1 METVKM
7 AAQSSG
13 GSQSSGS
20 TRAFAQKLSKFRR
33 NGSSS
38 SGTLSGLTK
47 SPSTSSSFLHFAT
60 GTIPLNEV
68 VEPPDFEDIVLAHQ
82 PFNEN
87 DPNSKM
93 LEFPD
98 DDLEVTT
105 INRQCRTVQPC
116 FPSDTGIKDN
126 PQLKDCIHCYSADW
140 AIVNRR
146 YQFRCSDEG
155 KPDSRRKIVRSPS
168 FVKSLPVQV
177 YEIDEKG
184 KLSEQGKSASQLKL
198 NQGKEKDD
206 SLPRGSWASSIFD
219 LQSCSPDPLL
229 PSVLERTP
237 AEEVDLA
244 NEEDRG
250 LFRIH
255 SLFSI
260 YSVQQEEG
268 IERRVPA
275 TIPQE
280 HFGQRILVKCL
291 QLKLELEV
299 EPIFA
304 SMALYDGKVKKK
316 ISENF
321 YFDMNSEWCRKLVKD
336 HNSRID
342 VSTLSRSGI
351 FSITYPS
358 SDVFLVIKL
367 EKVLQQGDIGDCA
380 EPYTKDTENPKH
392 RDKMRAAAV
401 ANCDRLGKY
410 RMPFAWTAIHLVD
423 IITGKSTTPDVGSVQ
438 EKDVA
443 VTPLSSRKQSSM
455 SDTQTASVRSS
466 RSSMYESRKSVNLA
480 DVAEYE
486 VVPDLTNFRPVT
498 LTVSSFFKQETD
510 KLKDD
515 DLYKFLADLKR
526 PSSVLKRLKCIP
538 GTLKLDISPPGDK
551 PPYCLTSELHQVNPY
566 PDGQGRPTKEI
577 EEFAP
582 KEVFAPFLTY
592 KNLLY
597 VYPLSVNYTSRSSSA
612 RNIAVKVEFL
622 AGEDVA
628 PLECLFGKSSTSA
641 MQSEAWSAV
650 TYHNKTPDFYEEV
663 KVKLPAHL
671 TVEHHLLFTFY
682 HISCS
687 AGKKADDKVPTET
700 PIGYTWIPAVKEG
713 RLSLGEFHL
722 PVSLEKPPP
731 SYSMLSPEVPLPGM
745 KWLEGHKGVF
755 HVAVR
760 AVSSIHPQDLHIQK
774 FLKTCHQ
781 IEGRVTSSP
790 NRTAEGNLESA
801 LRKSI
806 VDLCKAREEP
816 LVRFL
821 YLVLDK
827 LILLLVRP
835 PIISGTVVNIG
846 QAAFESLTQIVD
858 RLHQLLE
865 NSQDE
870 HGRNQLLSSYITY
883 VFSAPYSHS
892 PISSPD
898 HRSGHREPG
907 RSASIPVGLQSKSRQ
922 KLSSSNPQLNAT
934 LTDEK
939 PELLGCWEDDGEEIT
954 CEGMNIPGNRSSMAE
969 GRSNT
974 LGAPRM
980 SQSTSTNSRKL
991 VHEELALQWAVA
1003 SGLLKE
1009 KAMAHAWFFF
1019 ELMVKSMAQHL
1030 ENTDKFFWA
1039 RKSRF
1044 PEEFLGDIRTM
1055 VNSTVYE
1062 IATKIED
1069 FVLAERL
1076 NSSLAF
1082 FLFDLFSLIDR
1093 GFVFELVKQYCKEML
1108 YQSTIVPEASQL
1120 RLEFLRIVCSHE
1132 HYVTLNLP
1140 FPSPLY
1146 PSPPISPTNSVS
1158 SIASSASAYTVIIG
1172 NSVAELST
1180 AFRQQHFLAGLVLS
1194 ELALA
1199 LEGGEMT
1206 LINQAIDTTRDL
1218 IAGHDSDTRYDEVP
1232 CRSAVAALYL
1242 PIVGL
1247 VIGALQQLHGYG
1259 SEENSSITPDVA
1271 MAIATSSIMGG
1282 LAVEENKG
1290 DLSSQKSKPQQF
1302 SPETTRNLLV
1312 CFLWVLKNVDSQ
1324 VLKDWWSDQP
1334 ASRLGLLLDVLRLC
1348 VSLFEYSGKVQKS
1361 SQNPTAPRPKAQQEM
1376 KAKLEEM
1383 MLGNKGAAK
1392 EMMQR
1397 HSRVMLEKGQSPSSE
1412 SRLRWRKD
1420 QTQWRQA
1427 ADQLDRLRPEAEVTS
1442 QIEGSLAAEVSSIVL
1457 DSLEHLVQTVTT
1469 SDSLRVVL
1477 SGILRVLLHC
1487 LNCNQSEIVLQ
1498 NMFAT
1503 QRSIVYKFPELLF
1516 EDDTEL
1522 CADLCSRLL
1531 NHCSSAIS
1539 SIRAQASS
1547 SLYLLM
1553 RQNFEI
1559 GNNFARVKMQ
1569 VTMSLSTLVGT
1580 SHTFN
1585 EDHLRRSLKTI
1596 IIYAES
1602 DQELKTST
1610 FPDQVREL
1618 VFNLHMI
1625 LSDTVKMKEYQ
1636 EDPEML
1642 IDLMY
1647 RIAKGYQNSPDLRLT
1662 WLYNMAAKHGEL
1674 NNHVEAAMCLVH
1686 TAGLVS
1692 EYLSM
1697 LEDKPELPIGC
1708 VSFEK
1713 ISPNVLEESAISDDV
1728 VSPDEEGICTGK
1740 YFSENG
1746 LVSLLE
1752 MAANRFTLAQLF
1764 ECVNEVYKLLI
1775 PILEA
1780 RRDYKKLTAVH
1791 KKLSEA
1797 FAKII
1802 QTEGKRMLGTYFR
1815 VGFYGSKFGDLDGE
1829 EYIYKEPAITKLPE
1843 VSHRLQ
1849 AFYGAKFGAD
1859 VVEVIKDSNAVE
1871 QDKLDPEKAYIQ
1883 LTYVDPYFDEY
1894 ELKDRI
1900 TYFDKNFNLRRF
1912 KYDTPFTPSGKAHGE
1927 LVTQYK
1933 RKTILT
1939 TANSFPY
1946 VKTRINVVHREQIVL
1961 SPIEVAI
1968 EDMEVRTKDLVN
1980 AVQQE
1985 PPDAKMLQMVLQG
1998 SIGATVNQGPLEIAL
2013 VFLCQGQES
2022 NEEGESQMFTRHHH
2036 RLRLSFKEFVKRCG
2050 DALQKN
2056 KHLIQLDQRAYQKE
2070 LERNYT
2076 KLTEKLEPLLKNKFG
2091 SLRGSMRQ
2099 KEGSALLRK
2108 ISMSFSAGHSVA

>member
-1 METVKM
+1 
-7 AAQSSG
+7 
-13 GSQSSGS
+13 
-20 TRAFAQKLSKFRR
+20 
-33 NGSSS
+33 
-38 SGTLSGLTK
+38 
-47 SPSTSSSFLHFAT
+47 
-60 GTIPLNEV
+60 
-68 VEPPDFEDIVLAHQ
+68 
-82 PFNEN
+82 
-87 DPNSKM
+87 
-93 LEFPD
+93 
-98 DDLEVTT
+98 
-105 INRQCRTVQPC
+105 
-116 FPSDTGIKDN
+116 
-126 PQLKDCIHCYSADW
+126 
-140 AIVNRR
+140 
-146 YQFRCSDEG
+146 
-155 KPDSRRKIVRSPS
+155 
-168 FVKSLPVQV
+168 
-177 YEIDEKG
+177 
-184 KLSEQGKSASQLKL
+184 
-198 NQGKEKDD
+198 
-206 SLPRGSWASSIFD
+206 
-219 LQSCSPDPLL
+219 
-229 PSVLERTP
+229 
-237 AEEVDLA
+237 
-244 NEEDRG
+244 
-250 LFRIH
+250 
-255 SLFSI
+255 
-260 YSVQQEEG
+260 
-268 IERRVPA
+268 
-275 TIPQE
+275 
-280 HFGQRILVKCL
+280 
-291 QLKLELEV
+291 
-299 EPIFA
+299 
-304 SMALYDGKVKKK
+304 MALYDGRGKKK

-336 HNSRID
+336 HNTRTDI
-342 VSTLSRSGI
+342 STLSRSAI

-358 SDVFLVIKL
+358 TDVFLVIKL
-367 EKVLQQGDIGDCA
+367 EKVLQQGDISECA
-380 EPYTKDTENPKH
+380 EPYMKDTENPKH

-401 ANCDRLGKY
+401 VNCDRLGKY

-423 IITGKSTTPDVGSVQ
+423 IITGKTSTPDVGSLQ
-438 EKDVA
+438 EKDA
-443 VTPLSSRKQSSM
+443 TPTANSNRKQSGVT
-455 SDTQTASVRSS
+455 DTQPAVVRSS
-466 RSSMYESRKSVNLA
+466 RGSVYEARKSLHLS
-480 DVAEYE
+480 DVPEFE
-486 VVPDLTNFRPVT
+486 VAPELTNFRPVT
-498 LTVSSFFKQETD
+498 LTVSSFFKQESD

-597 VYPLSVNYTSRSSSA
+597 VYPLSVNYTSRSASA

-622 AGEDVA
+622 VGEELA

-641 MQSEAWSAV
+641 LQSESWTAV
-650 TYHNKTPDFYEEV
+650 TYHNKAPDFYEEV
-663 KVKLPAHL
+663 KIKLPAHL
-671 TVEHHLLFTFY
+671 TAEHHLLFTFY

-687 AGKKADDKVPTET
+687 GGKKADDKGPTET
-700 PIGYTWIPAVKEG
+700 PIGYTWIPAMKDG
-713 RLSLGEFHL
+713 RLALGEFHL

-745 KWLEGHKGVF
+745 KWVEGHKGVF

-760 AVSSIHPQDLHIQK
+760 TVSSIHPQDLHIQK
-774 FLKTCHQ
+774 FIKTCHQ

-790 NRTAEGNLESA
+790 NRVSEGNLESM
-801 LRKSI
+801 LKKSI

-865 NSQDE
+865 NNRDE

-883 VFSAPYSHS
+883 VFSAPFNHS
-892 PISSPD
+892 PTGSPD
-898 HRSGHREPG
+898 LFAVEHS
-907 RSASIPVGLQSKSRQ
+907 RSASIPVGLQSKARQ

-934 LTDEK
+934 LTDEQ
-939 PELLGCWEDDGEEIT
+939 PESPRSGKWVDDDEPMI
-954 CEGMNIPGNRSSMAE
+954 CEGLNIPGNRSSMAE
-969 GRSNT
+969 ARSGSVAVPG
-974 LGAPRM
+974 LGH
-980 SQSTSTNSRKL
+980 SSTASSRKL

-1003 SGLLKE
+1003 SGPLKE
-1009 KAMAHAWFFF
+1009 KGMAHAWFFF

-1030 ENTDKFFWA
+1030 ENTDKFFWT

-1044 PEEFLGDIRTM
+1044 PEQFLGDIRAM

-1062 IATKIED
+1062 IITKFED
-1069 FVLAERL
+1069 LSRAQRL

-1082 FLFDLFSLIDR
+1082 FLYDLFSLVDR
-1093 GFVFELVKQYCKEML
+1093 GFVFELVRHYCKEML
-1108 YQSTIVPEASQL
+1108 YQGTIVPEASQL

-1140 FPSPLY
+1140 FPCPLY
-1146 PSPPISPTNSVS
+1146 PSPPHSPTNSVS
-1158 SIASSASAYTVIIG
+1158 SIGSSASAYTVIIG
-1172 NSVAELST
+1172 NSMAELST

-1199 LEGGEMT
+1199 LEGGDMT

-1218 IAGHDSDTRYDEVP
+1218 IACHDSDMRYDEVS

-1259 SEENSSITPDVA
+1259 SEENSSITPDMA
-1271 MAIATSSIMGG
+1271 MAIATSSIMGVV
-1282 LAVEENKG
+1282 ATEENKG
-1290 DLSSQKSKPQQF
+1290 DIGSQMNKPQQF

-1312 CFLWVLKNVDSQ
+1312 CLLWVLKNVDCQ
-1324 VLKDWWSDQP
+1324 VLKDWWTDQP

-1348 VSLFEYSGKVQKS
+1348 ITLFEYSGKVQKS
-1361 SQNPTAPRPKAQQEM
+1361 SHYPTAPRPKAQQEM

-1397 HSRVMLEKGQSPSSE
+1397 HSRLMLEKGQSPGME

-1427 ADQLDRLRPEAEVTS
+1427 TEQQDRLRPEAEVNA
-1442 QIEGSLAAEVSSIVL
+1442 QIEGSLAAEVNSIVL
-1457 DSLEHLVQTVTT
+1457 DSLEHLVQTVAT

-1487 LNCNQSEIVLQ
+1487 LNCNQSERVLQ
-1498 NMFAT
+1498 NMFST

-1531 NHCSSAIS
+1531 NHCSSAII
-1539 SIRAQASS
+1539 SIRAQASA

-1580 SHTFN
+1580 SHTFS

-1596 IIYAES
+1596 ITYAES
-1602 DQELKTST
+1602 DQELRTST

-1642 IDLMY
+1642 VDLMY

-1662 WLYNMAAKHGEL
+1662 WLTNMAAKHGEL

-1713 ISPNVLEESAISDDV
+1713 ITPNVLEESAISDDV

-1740 YFSENG
+1740 YFCENG
-1746 LVSLLE
+1746 LVALLE
-1752 MAANRFTLAQLF
+1752 KAASTFSRAQLF

-1775 PILEA
+1775 PILEG
-1780 RRDYKKLTAVH
+1780 RRDYKKLTQAH
-1791 KKLSEA
+1791 QNLSDA
-1797 FAKII
+1797 FGKII

-1849 AFYGAKFGAD
+1849 AFYGQKFGAD
-1859 VVEVIKDSNAVE
+1859 VVEVLKDSNAVE
-1871 QDKLDPEKAYIQ
+1871 QDKLDPDKAYIQ
-1883 LTYVDPYFDEY
+1883 LTFVDPYFDEY

-1900 TYFDKNFNLRRF
+1900 TYFDRNFNIRRF
-1912 KYDTPFTPSGKAHGE
+1912 MYVTPFTPSGKAHGE

-1939 TANSFPY
+1939 AANSFPY
-1946 VKTRINVVHREQIVL
+1946 VKTRINVVHREQMVL

-1968 EDMEVRTKDLVN
+1968 EDMELRTKELVS
-1980 AVQQE
+1980 AVRQE
-1985 PPDAKMLQMVLQG
+1985 PPDPKMLQMVLQG

-2013 VFLCQGQES
+2013 VFLCHGQEC
-2022 NEEGESQMFTRHHH
+2022 NEEGETQMFTRHHH
-2036 RLRLSFKEFVKRCG
+2036 RLRLSFKEFVKRCS

-2056 KHLIQLDQRAYQKE
+2056 KHLITVDQRAYQKE

-2076 KLTEKLEPLLKNKFG
+2076 KLTEQLEPLLKNKFG

-2108 ISMSFSAGHSVA
+2108 ISMSFSTGHSVA